1 FSLQQTPASYGSQNV
16 KLKIPSFGCPA
27 WVVESPTV
35 QPQRGC
41 VRECRC
47 IKELRNPF
55 RVVPRVLPT
64 QGSGWRRNPG
74 LEYAAPSGQIA
85 GKTAVVVE
93 YQPGIQQEP
102 SFLPI
107 ALWKWLHEKRAQ
119 KTRKRRIVV
128 YRCHHQRL
136 SEILRR
142 ALRIDRMRPHPI
154 DPKSLSEH
162 FR

>member
-1 FSLQQTPASYGSQNV
+1 
-16 KLKIPSFGCPA
+16 
-27 WVVESPTV
+27 
-35 QPQRGC
+35 GC

-85 GKTAVVVE
+85 GKTTVVVE

-102 SFLPI
+102 YAKPKVISVKKHTSLLVLLPSFCV
-107 ALWKWLHEKRAQ
+107 AMTAR
-119 KTRKRRIVV
+119 
-128 YRCHHQRL
+128 
-136 SEILRR
+136 
-142 ALRIDRMRPHPI
+142 
-154 DPKSLSEH
+154 SLSGLG
-162 FR
+162 